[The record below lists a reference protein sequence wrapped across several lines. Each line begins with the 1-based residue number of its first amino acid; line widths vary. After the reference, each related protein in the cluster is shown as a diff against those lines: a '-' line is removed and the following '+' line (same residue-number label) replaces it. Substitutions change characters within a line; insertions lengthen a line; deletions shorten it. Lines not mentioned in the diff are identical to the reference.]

1 MGKLI
6 ELTYRIKQLTPNR
19 VEDELLDIVK
29 KNEITATNLNTDQ
42 LFQGE
47 DSKGEKLPDYS
58 ATSVNVFGKPS
69 GPIRLFDTGDFYR
82 GFFVHADKFPV
93 VFDSRDSKRDE
104 LAKNFGNDIFGLQK
118 NNLKEFA
125 RVYVLPDLQKFISSF
140 LRL

>member
-1 MGKLI
+1 M
-6 ELTYRIKQLTPNR
+6 EN
-19 VEDELLDIVK
+19 ELLAIVND
-29 KNEITATNLNTDQ
+29 NETTATNLNTDQ

-47 DSKGEKLPDYS
+47 DSRGDKLPDYS

-118 NNLKEFA
+118 QNIKELA
-125 RVYVLPDLQKFISSF
+125 QVYVLPDLQKFIRDF

>member
-1 MGKLI
+1 M
-6 ELTYRIKQLTPNR
+6 EN
-19 VEDELLDIVK
+19 ELLAIVND
-29 KNEITATNLNTDQ
+29 NETTATNLNTDQ

-47 DSKGEKLPDYS
+47 DSRGDKLPDYS

-118 NNLKEFA
+118 QNIKELA
-125 RVYVLPDLQKFISSF
+125 RVYVLPDLQKFIRDF